1 MTRKLQKAVLF
12 VCPSGAVAEHFVRK
26 DPGENKAQGKSNDD
40 QDRSCKP
47 GGGNIQGHDPQIVD
61 CPVEIKSGNHDH
73 NGWYGNGNPGYPT
86 WFDEGGQKSGCQ
98 CSEKAAAA
106 GGKPARSTSSRRKV
120 LDSAPMKAAAAAS
133 RTGLLNMTEKPNT
146 PQKLARSRNRIL

>member
-1 MTRKLQKAVLF
+1 MAKMRRATSTMLKEFDRMN
-12 VCPSGAVAEHFVRK
+12 E
-26 DPGENKAQGKSNDD
+26 DD
-40 QDRSCKP
+40 S
-47 GGGNIQGHDPQIVD
+47 QIVD

-73 NGWYGNGNPGYPT
+73 NGWYGNGNPGISHFG
-86 WFDEGGQKSGCQ
+86 FDEGGQKSGCQ

-120 LDSAPMKAAAAAS
+120 LDSAPMKAAAAA
-133 RTGLLNMTEKPNT
+133 RRPGLLNMNEKPNT